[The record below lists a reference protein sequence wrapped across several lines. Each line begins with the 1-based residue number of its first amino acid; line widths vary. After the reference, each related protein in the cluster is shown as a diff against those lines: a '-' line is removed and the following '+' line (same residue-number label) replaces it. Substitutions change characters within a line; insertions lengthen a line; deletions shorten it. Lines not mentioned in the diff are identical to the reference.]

1 MKDLKNNLQ
10 NKIRQLGKKISVFFN
25 FDKLSEKKKWKVKK
39 EKAIKD
45 IENKK
50 KNKLSEDE
58 INNIVSRKER
68 IKVKLSLELII
79 MSVFPIVL
87 VGIIVGVVTFKSI
100 KSNAVSQIENDLYTA
115 GVAVIS
121 SFEQNVGDYTY
132 NEVGD
137 LWKGGYNCARL
148 GFKP

>member
-25 FDKLSEKKKWKVKK
+25 FDKLSEKKKWEVKK

-58 INNIVSRKER
+58 INNIVSSKDK
-68 IKVKLSLELII
+68 IKIKLSLELII
-79 MSVFPIVL
+79 MSVIPIVL
-87 VGIIVGVVTFKSI
+87 VGIIVGVVTYKSI

-121 SFEQNVGDYTY
+121 SFEQNVGDYIY

-137 LWKGGYNCARL
+137 LWKGG
-148 GFKP
+148 